1 MKPLSID
8 NIFKIERFE
17 SELDVE
23 RASVLRRKLRL
34 MAKDDPKYISANKR
48 LKELITE
55 YEARVWNPDKKI
67 SDQQIAI
74 SDLSAEIA
82 EAERKFYQKRKQI
95 IREKLKEYGLK
106 QEDLGKLLGH
116 SKSYMS
122 ELINGIKPL
131 SKTDISLIK
140 NLLKI
145 DIADLFPA
153 VVDVETRLKV
163 KKSIEE
169 LNNPILNS
177 RKDELLRV

>member
-1 MKPLSID
+1 MKPLNID
-8 NIFKIERFE
+8 NIFKIKRLE
-17 SELDVE
+17 SELEVE
-23 RASVLRRKLRL
+23 RASILRRKLRL
-34 MAKDDPKYISANKR
+34 MAKDDPKYFAATKR
-48 LKELITE
+48 LKELIIE
-55 YEARVWNPDKKI
+55 YETRVWSADKEI
-67 SDQQIAI
+67 SDQQLDI
-74 SDLSAEIA
+74 SDLSAKIA
-82 EAERKFYQKRKQI
+82 ERERKFNQKRKQI

-131 SKTDISLIK
+131 SKTDIALIK
-140 NLLKI
+140 DLLKI
-145 DIADLFPA
+145 DIADLFPV

-177 RKDELLRV
+177 RKDELLGV